1 MYQTVNN
8 WMQNLVVAIAITTIV
23 EMLLPDNSNKKY
35 IKMVCSIYILFV
47 ILSPI
52 LNINKID
59 FDNLANKYV
68 ETSVSPI
75 DETENISNIYIDAYE
90 NEIKN
95 ELINNGFNI
104 KNVNINLN
112 NVKEEINNIEIE
124 TYYISEQEKNI
135 VEDYIKS
142 KHQIS
147 KITIK

>member
-8 WMQNLVVAIAITTIV
+8 WIQNLVVAIAITTIV
-23 EMLLPDNSNKKY
+23 EMLLPDNLNKKY
-35 IKMVCSIYILFV
+35 IKMVCSIYILFIIV
-47 ILSPI
+47 SPI
-52 LNINKID
+52 LSVNKID

-68 ETSVSPI
+68 ETSASQI

-112 NVKEEINNIEIE
+112 NTKEEINNIEIE

-147 KITIK
+147 EITIK